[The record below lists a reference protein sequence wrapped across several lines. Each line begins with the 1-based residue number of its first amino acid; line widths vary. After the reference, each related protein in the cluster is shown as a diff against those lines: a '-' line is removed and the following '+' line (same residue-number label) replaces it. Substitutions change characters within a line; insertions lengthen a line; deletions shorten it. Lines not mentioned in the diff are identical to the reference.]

1 MFKYLKKYWLYALLA
16 PLFMVGEV
24 LVDLLQPQLMS
35 TIVDEGVLGLSS
47 GGIGNMRL
55 ILVTGLQMIGLLAVG
70 GSCGVLSGVFAN
82 LCGQSFGN
90 DVRKDCFQ
98 KIMSL
103 SFQQT
108 DRFSTGSLITR
119 VTNDVTQVQNFVMQA
134 IRGFVRTF
142 MLFGGGII
150 CMVTLDLSFGAVIG
164 CALPVVLLIILFFIR
179 KVSPI
184 FAALQQKLDRVNS
197 VVQENVAGA
206 RTVKAYVRE
215 DYEKDRFGRANGE
228 LVDTQL
234 HILTLFSYMIPLMNI
249 LMNLVTVAI
258 LYMGSVRIQSGSL
271 TPGSI
276 MAAITYVSQIMH
288 SVIMLAMIFQSI
300 SRGSASAQRLREVLD
315 CVPAIAD
322 GTAAIPN
329 TPKGEIEFRNV
340 SFSYPGGSGE
350 KVLEHISLT
359 IHPGE
364 TLGILGATGSGK
376 SSLVGLIPR
385 FYDVSEGAVLLD
397 GVDVREYPL
406 QQLRSRIAIALQKS
420 ELFNMSIADNIRWG
434 REQAGQAEI
443 EAAAETAQAASFF
456 AHQPEGYE
464 TAVSEMGASLSGGQK
479 QRVAISRAVLKEA
492 PVMIFDDATSA
503 LDLKTEA
510 QLYAA
515 LGKRSSRA
523 TKIIIA
529 QRIASVKSADRIA
542 VIDNGRIAACAN
554 HEELMKSC
562 AIYQDIYNSQLK
574 KGDEPNA

>member
-443 EAAAETAQAASFF
+443 EAAAETAQAASFI

>member
-1 MFKYLKKYWLYALLA
+1 LFKYLKKYWLYALLA

-443 EAAAETAQAASFF
+443 EAAAETAQAASFI

>member
-1 MFKYLKKYWLYALLA
+1 
-16 PLFMVGEV
+16 MVGEV

-443 EAAAETAQAASFF
+443 EAAAETAQAASFI